1 MSNQLST
8 GEPEFVNDGVQV
20 STLLYRLNS
29 KLNNFTVIDRQ
40 GRPAGKVQDLFL
52 DADHQLLLVISQS
65 RTEDTCRY
73 LLSSKLIQDVDP
85 VTRSLYLDIS
95 QAELERLPEYGLT
108 EVSTVKPSPA
118 SDSLKKDTM
127 LTPDK
132 PQNDP
137 AQLKPR
143 SFQETPVS
151 EARTEE
157 IVCLLEERLVVD
169 LSKRKLGEVIVR
181 KVIETEMVEVPVRR
195 EKLIV
200 EQVSPELK
208 QLAEID
214 LSQGEISGVELAEVV
229 SGQAEAIS
237 VTPPAAL
244 TPKTKDNFSVT
255 GEFASPKVAS
265 SLLDA
270 IALQRN
276 HGCAKIRIQILL
288 EDPKYRE
295 TYQGWFDRCSRS

>member
-1 MSNQLST
+1 MSNQVST
-8 GEPEFVNDGVQV
+8 GEPEFVNDGAQV

-29 KLNNFTVIDRQ
+29 KLNNFTVVDRQ

-108 EVSTVKPSPA
+108 EVSTVKPSPPA
-118 SDSLKKDTM
+118 SGSSKRDTM

-137 AQLKPR
+137 TQLKPR
-143 SFQETPVS
+143 SQETPVS
-151 EARTEE
+151 EVRTEE
-157 IVCLLEERLVVD
+157 IVRLLEERLVVD
-169 LSKRKLGEVIVR
+169 RSKRKLGEVIVR
-181 KVIETEMVEVPVRR
+181 KVIETEMIEVPVRR

-214 LSQGEISGVELAEVV
+214 LSQGEISAVELAEVV
-229 SGQAEAIS
+229 SGQAEVIS
-237 VTPPAAL
+237 VNPPVAL
-244 TPKTKDNFSVT
+244 TPEHNFSVT

-276 HGCAKIRIQILL
+276 HGCAKIRIQIVL
-288 EDPKYRE
+288 EDPQYRE